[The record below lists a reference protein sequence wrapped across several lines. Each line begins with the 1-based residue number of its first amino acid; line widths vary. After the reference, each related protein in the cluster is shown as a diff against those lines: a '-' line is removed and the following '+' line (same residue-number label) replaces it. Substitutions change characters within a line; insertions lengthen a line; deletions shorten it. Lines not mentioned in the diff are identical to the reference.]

1 MDIIKTASAA
11 KAASLS
17 KRADTPGNPYKPGG
31 IARPTYQGRYTRV
44 PGGVVKYQ
52 PKTIG
57 YHNATPAAVTKG
69 KDIVDINA
77 QGTQI
82 GAQNNLTQV
91 RNEQAI
97 KSTQNTA
104 KGPNAALPRGNVH
117 WNEYKGGSNETDRNA
132 TIQYDRVVDEAAT
145 NTRRNTMRN
154 YQDEQAGP
162 GKDWGWWD
170 RVLYNNA
177 HPGNNTNYVEM
188 RSAEQIRDTA
198 KGAQGSAL
206 WAGFKALLPG
216 GKSPKEAF
224 QERLQ
229 QELANVGRKDDGTNI
244 YRPEVQQFGV
254 NISQDDKPGV
264 NGNPNAVFHD
274 LNGNEIPGYIP
285 NRHYTDENG
294 YVNPTFND
302 YNHDVRTRA
311 DGILRYLGVG
321 ASPNARNTDLQAKS
335 QTLMN
340 SIADWRSDPNLFD
353 LSTGWKQQAIDKVVS
368 SPDFVDIY
376 NAAKA
381 MPGKQNLD
389 IRRLAQ
395 LFLTNGASL
404 LWTK

>member
-11 KAASLS
+11 KAASLA

-77 QGTQI
+77 QGTQVA
-82 GAQNNLTQV
+82 AQNNLVQV

-97 KSTQNTA
+97 KATQNTA
-104 KGPNAALPRGNVH
+104 KKQNAALPKGSVV
-117 WNEYKGGSNETDRNA
+117 WNEYKGSGNSLDRNA
-132 TIQYDRVVDEAAT
+132 AVQSGRVRDDAAT
-145 NTRRNTMRN
+145 NVRRNTMLN
-154 YQDEQAGP
+154 YKDKQVGP
-162 GKDWGWWD
+162 GENWGWWD

-177 HPGNNTNYVEM
+177 NPGNSTGYVEM
-188 RSAEQIRDTA
+188 RSPEQIRDTVRGASWDALKEGA
-198 KGAQGSAL
+198 KAL
-206 WAGFKALLPG
+206 WPG
-216 GKSPKEAF
+216 GPSPKEAF
-224 QERLQ
+224 QARLQ
-229 QELANVGRKDDGTNI
+229 QELANVGKRKDGTNI

-254 NISQDDKPGV
+254 NVMPDSEPGAQ
-264 NGNPNAVFHD
+264 GAPNTLFHD

-285 NRHYTDENG
+285 NKHYKGEDGVIAPN
-294 YVNPTFND
+294 FND

-335 QTLMN
+335 QALMN
-340 SIADWRSDPNLFD
+340 SLADWRSDPNLFN
-353 LSTGWKQQAIDKVVS
+353 LSTGWTQQAIDSVLRNT
-368 SPDFVDIY
+368 DFVDIY

-381 MPGKQNLD
+381 MPGRENLD
-389 IRRLAQ
+389 PRRLAQ

-404 LWTK
+404 LWTR